1 MVYKSKTVCLP
12 YNVDWANPTEK
23 TRLGKTSFK
32 DCARCSLNLLLN
44 DLSFLML
51 MKLMQHPTEKTRLYS
66 NQIQCLCKM
75 LLKPTLKW
83 HIPFLNV
90 DQADV
95 HPTGKKQDQCKE
107 LRKV

>member
-44 DLSFLML
+44 VLSFLML
-51 MKLMQHPTEKTRLYS
+51 IKLMHTQL
-66 NQIQCLCKM
+66 
-75 LLKPTLKW
+75 
-83 HIPFLNV
+83 
-90 DQADV
+90 
-95 HPTGKKQDQCKE
+95 KKQDFI
-107 LRKV
+107 